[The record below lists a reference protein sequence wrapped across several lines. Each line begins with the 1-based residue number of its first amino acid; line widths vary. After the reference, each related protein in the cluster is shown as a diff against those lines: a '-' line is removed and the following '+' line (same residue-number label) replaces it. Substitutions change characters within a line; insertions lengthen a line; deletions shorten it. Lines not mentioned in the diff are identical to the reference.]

1 MARRVK
7 YGAPLKR
14 HVDRYNLHEKIRSI
28 ISLLGPDAQEVFD
41 WAQEEAKRQ
50 KAESMDTGLGKNIF
64 KLVGQEAAIRLVR
77 QNHKKG
83 RLTTKNEVRL
93 RTGLKAEMPVLYRE
107 VGIRHPQEARNL
119 RHNIFHESFLALIMN
134 IFPDVTTSVPS
145 TGEGLTPDLMVHHED
160 PKWTISVEYKG
171 YRSVTLLSESE
182 VLKGM
187 RYQAAF
193 GSAWLVTTTTKS
205 VRELYG
211 RTLKSEEVIERGIT
225 RLRKIAK
232 RSAYTEE
239 QRENRGIAKKGI
251 RHLEKHTDD
260 GLRCKLLSAKELL
273 DSCKIGKPL
282 KGLAIST
289 GFEFVDMLTE
299 AGFQKEAEDVLRI
312 MKLPTH
318 SIRSDTV
325 TSIRLIG

>member
-1 MARRVK
+1 
-7 YGAPLKR
+7 
-14 HVDRYNLHEKIRSI
+14 
-28 ISLLGPDAQEVFD
+28 
-41 WAQEEAKRQ
+41 
-50 KAESMDTGLGKNIF
+50 
-64 KLVGQEAAIRLVR
+64 
-77 QNHKKG
+77 
-83 RLTTKNEVRL
+83 
-93 RTGLKAEMPVLYRE
+93 
-107 VGIRHPQEARNL
+107 
-119 RHNIFHESFLALIMN
+119 
-134 IFPDVTTSVPS
+134 VPA

-171 YRSVTLLSESE
+171 YRSVTLLGESE

-225 RLRKIAK
+225 RLRKIS
-232 RSAYTEE
+232 RRNVYTEE

-251 RHLEKHTDD
+251 RHLEKHKEDN
-260 GLRCKLLSAKELL
+260 LRCKLLSAKELL
-273 DSCKIGKPL
+273 DSCKDGKPL